1 MDCIVCILWY
11 AIKVS
16 FPIDQGMEASIT
28 KLFSCLYIQ
37 HITKRW
43 SALFSEKQW
52 LATMLPTLVFVFLF
66 VTCISCSTH
75 YRAECRHRRE
85 STYLNVSSGQ
95 KYVMDARSFVEC
107 AADCAKYEHCLA
119 INYCETNSFYASP
132 VCEILY
138 PTIPIEK
145 CDDILDIANC
155 TFAEKVRV
163 IVVGMFRNYV
173 WNHFKSMKSSIQ
185 VHLYRE
191 NICGTLKFS
200 AVEG

>member
-1 MDCIVCILWY
+1 MICHQ
-11 AIKVS
+11 S
-16 FPIDQGMEASIT
+16 FLPHWSRNGSFYYQA
-28 KLFSCLYIQ
+28 LSCLYIQ
-37 HITKRW
+37 HITKPW
-43 SALFSEKQW
+43 SALVSEKQW

-75 YRAECRHRRE
+75 YRTECRQRRE
-85 STYLNVSSGQ
+85 STYLNVTGGQ

-119 INYCETNSFYASP
+119 INYCETNSLYASP

-155 TFAEKVRV
+155 IFAEKVR
-163 IVVGMFRNYV
+163 IVQELC
-173 WNHFKSMKSSIQ
+173 MKSFQ
-185 VHLYRE
+185 DYE
-191 NICGTLKFS
+191 
-200 AVEG
+200 